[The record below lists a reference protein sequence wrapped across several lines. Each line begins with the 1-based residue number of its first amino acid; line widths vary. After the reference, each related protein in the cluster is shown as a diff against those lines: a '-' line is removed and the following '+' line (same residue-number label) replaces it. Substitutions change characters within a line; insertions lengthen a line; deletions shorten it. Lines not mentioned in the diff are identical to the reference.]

1 MKISFFPKKIT
12 DTCQTDILQG
22 LVHHVGMKKLEETSV
37 KIVQNSFN
45 LQTLLIL
52 PLQYQGLSH
61 WKLEKQN
68 IYI

>member
-1 MKISFFPKKIT
+1 MKISFFLKKII
-12 DTCQTDILQG
+12 DTYQTAILQE
-22 LVHHVGMKKLEETSV
+22 LAHHVGMKKLEETSV

-45 LQTLLIL
+45 LQTLLIPL
-52 PLQYQGLSH
+52 LQYQGLSH